1 MLLQVFNHQS
11 VFFSPQTA
19 STIFNSCKHASEV
32 NDMYLCHSHKAQRKF
47 APISVGTHRKSNG
60 FHVTHLIHCQYK
72 NIDWCSFNMVSFYTD
87 TDTLYC
93 IYCHRDFLHPGT
105 NI

>member
-1 MLLQVFNHQS
+1 
-11 VFFSPQTA
+11 
-19 STIFNSCKHASEV
+19 
-32 NDMYLCHSHKAQRKF
+32 MYLCHSHKAQRKF